1 MIRFE
6 NMPTPS
12 ESLRIERAIYAKV
25 VAAMDYPEPSALVHD
40 MGGSRSRRHRADM
53 LAERWKSAVQTAL
66 SMPDSA
72 FNLYVHVPYCKS
84 ICDFCNYRRLRVS
97 SREGLDEFVTFIVNE
112 AKLFA
117 PSFTGAKFGGLYVGG
132 GTPSVLGPEQLE
144 RLFDTLMSSFEFHD
158 GAQKNFEFDP
168 MVMTE
173 ERYRVVQKYG
183 FTRFSF
189 GIQSIDVD
197 VNRLHNRGSQN
208 RAHLE
213 KQFKLLGEH
222 GGEHANVDFLLG
234 LSGTTADQ
242 MLREIE
248 QVMTEF
254 SPNEMSVY
262 FIYPTEEY
270 VKAHFDG
277 DFAKFAAFLAP
288 FEAKVPPRLRELAT
302 QLGYRMAGD
311 GKHAIT
317 MSKPSP
323 RQGTGNRPV
332 GMFYCDVPSNAHR
345 PLFVLGLGDSARSR
359 IFGDLVYRAEHDHD
373 DISPNRDRYV
383 GVDTTLADEMFAYV
397 AMVLR
402 DSDRMSRSLFR
413 RTFGKDPLEVL
424 ARPIAKLGQL
434 GVLTLDDESVTMAE
448 QNRADR
454 LRDILFFL
462 PPERR
467 ETLGDASILTRGSG

>member
-1 MIRFE
+1 MIRSGH
-6 NMPTPS
+6 MPTPTD
-12 ESLRIERAIYAKV
+12 SLRIERAIYAKV

-40 MGGSRSRRHRADM
+40 MSGSRSRRHRADM
-53 LAERWKSAVQTAL
+53 LVERWKSAVEAAIAT
-66 SMPDSA
+66 PDSA

-97 SREGLDEFVTFIVNE
+97 SKEGLDEYVTFIVNE

-117 PSFTGAKFGGLYVGG
+117 PSFVGAKFGGLYVGG
-132 GTPSVLGPEQLE
+132 GTPSVLGPEQLD
-144 RLFDTLMSSFEFHD
+144 RLFDTLMSSFTFHD

-173 ERYRVVQKYG
+173 DRYRVVQKHG

-189 GIQSIDVD
+189 GIQSVDVD

-208 RAHLE
+208 RSHLE

-234 LSGTTADQ
+234 LSGTTAEQ

-248 QVMTEF
+248 QVLTEF

-262 FIYPTEEY
+262 FIYPTEAY
-270 VKAHFDG
+270 VKAHFAG
-277 DFAKFAAFLAP
+277 EFGKFAAFLAP
-288 FEAKVPPRLRELAT
+288 FEQAVPPRLRELAT

-311 GKHAIT
+311 GKHVIT
-317 MSKPSP
+317 MSRSSP
-323 RQGTGNRPV
+323 QRGNVNRKA
-332 GMFYCDVPSNAHR
+332 GLFYCDTPSNAHR

-373 DISPNRDRYV
+373 DIAPNRDRYV

-413 RTFGKDPLEVL
+413 QTFGKDPLEAL
-424 ARPIAKLGQL
+424 ARPIAKLTQL
-434 GVLTLDDESVTMAE
+434 GVVEVDDESVSMTE
-448 QNRADR
+448 QNRVDR

-467 ETLGDASILTRGSG
+467 ETLGDVSILTPGSG